1 MTVHQLDHREPTLP
15 IDQRVDLLVE
25 RMPVREK
32 CWQLVSVAPWSLVRP
47 GGGRPDRVADLL
59 EKAPG
64 HVAGV
69 IADDPRV
76 AADLVARLQYQ
87 AINHTRLG
95 IPLLIHAEALNGFMS
110 GGHMVF
116 PTGIGLA
123 ATWSPDLVQDM
134 ADLIRRQMCR
144 IGVRQALAPVM
155 DVALDPR
162 WGRVHETYGEDPYLC
177 AALSVGFTLGLQ
189 GDDLRGGVI
198 ATAKHFLGYGLPEGG
213 INLSG
218 VETGTRRLRD
228 LFAFPFEAAI
238 QLGSLASVMNSYADI
253 DRVPV
258 AVAPEILTDLLRST
272 LGFDGFVSSD
282 YMTLEHLVTRQQVA
296 ADPAEAGRLAM
307 AAGLDVEF
315 PTPFG
320 YGDVLAG
327 EVAAGRVEHARVEAA
342 VRRVLRAKFAL
353 GLFENPYPAERI
365 DVAAVA
371 EEGAD
376 LSAELARRSVVLV
389 KNHGLLPLGA
399 ALRVAVV
406 GPHADA
412 VTLQFPT
419 YTYPAAREMVA
430 VMAAGGFGNAVG
442 VDPAM
447 ASWANAVQSP
457 KPAEEFVRS
466 EYHALSLTEVIAA
479 RAATVVSQPGC
490 GLTGPRDGGALD
502 RAVQAACEA
511 DVAVLALGGASLWFN
526 GDRTEGEASDSADI
540 ALPAVQQ
547 ELAEAVAATGTPMVV
562 VLVQGRAYTLP
573 DAVTDAAAIVVSTY
587 GGPFGP
593 GGVAEVL
600 FGETNPSGK
609 LPYSIPRHTGQI
621 PVYHHQVAGSGQRN
635 PVPPGVSQLY
645 LDQEATPLVAFGHG
659 LSYTTFGLSDSRAD
673 LEIDTTGVAEIST
686 TVSNTGDRAG
696 ATTVQLYLRINT
708 SAVTRPAQQLAGFTR
723 VELSPGQSQRV
734 SFAVQ
739 AAQLGYTNLARRFV
753 VEPARVDWV
762 LGLASDDR
770 QAEGSFQVRG
780 EPRHLASAGRAYF
793 SAVSTASLPR
803 RHPMTGAV
811 SGVQR
816 AHASPVAAS
825 NG

>member
-25 RMPVREK
+25 RMTVSEK

-47 GGGRPDRVADLL
+47 GGGPADGLSDLL

-69 IADDPRV
+69 TADDPRV
-76 AADLVARLQYQ
+76 AAELVARLQQQ

-95 IPLLIHAEALNGFMS
+95 IPLLIHAEALNGLVS

-116 PTGIGLA
+116 PTGTGLA
-123 ATWSPDLVQDM
+123 ATWSPDLVQSM

-177 AALSVGFTLGLQ
+177 AALSVAYTVGLQ
-189 GDDLRGGVI
+189 GDDLSRGVI
-198 ATAKHFLGYGLPEGG
+198 ATAKHFLGYGLPEAG

-218 VETGTRRLRD
+218 VETGARRLRD

-238 QLGSLASVMNSYADI
+238 QLGGLASVMNSYADV
-253 DRVPV
+253 DRAPV
-258 AVAPEILTDLLRST
+258 AVSPEILIDLLRST

-296 ADPAEAGRLAM
+296 ADPAEAGRLAI

-327 EVAAGRVEHARVEAA
+327 EAEAGRVDLAHIDTS

-353 GLFENPYPAERI
+353 GLFEHPYPAERI

-376 LSAELARRSVVLV
+376 LSAELARRAVVMV
-389 KNHGLLPLGA
+389 KNDGLLPLPA
-399 ALRVAVV
+399 ADLRVAVV

-419 YTYPAAREMVA
+419 YSYPASREMVA

-447 ASWANAVQSP
+447 ASWNSAVQSQ
-457 KPAEEFVRS
+457 KPAEEFVRD
-466 EYHALSLTEVIAA
+466 EYRARSLAEEIAVHAT
-479 RAATVVSQPGC
+479 TVVTEPGC
-490 GLTGPRDGGALD
+490 GLTRPGDDGALD
-502 RAVQAACEA
+502 RAVRAARDA
-511 DVAVLALGGASLWFN
+511 DVVVLALGGASLWFN

-540 ALPAVQQ
+540 GLPAVQQ
-547 ELAEAVAATGTPMVV
+547 QLAEAVAGTGIPTVV

-573 DAVTDAAAIVVSTY
+573 DAVTAAAAIVVSAY
-587 GGPFGP
+587 GGPFGAR
-593 GGVAEVL
+593 GVAEVL
-600 FGETNPSGK
+600 FGATNPSGK

-621 PVYHHQVAGSGQRN
+621 PVYHHQVAGTGQRN
-635 PVPPGVSQLY
+635 PVPPGVPQLY
-645 LDQEATPLVAFGHG
+645 LDQEASPLVAFGHG
-659 LSYTTFGLSDSRAD
+659 LSYTTFSLTDSRAD
-673 LEIDTTGVAEIST
+673 LEIDTTGLAEISAT
-686 TVSNTGDRAG
+686 LTNTGDRGG
-696 ATTVQLYLRINT
+696 AAIVQLYLRINS

-723 VELSPGQSQRV
+723 IELSPGESQRL
-734 SFAVQ
+734 SFAVL
-739 AAQLGYTNLARRFV
+739 AAQLGYTNLARHFV
-753 VEPARVDWV
+753 VEPARVDWFI
-762 LGLASDDR
+762 GLASDDR
-770 QAEGSFQVRG
+770 QVEGSFHVHGQ
-780 EPRHLASAGRAYF
+780 PRPLASADRAFF
-793 SAVSTASLPR
+793 SEISTAPLPDGTR
-803 RHPMTGAV
+803 
-811 SGVQR
+811 
-816 AHASPVAAS
+816 
-825 NG
+825 